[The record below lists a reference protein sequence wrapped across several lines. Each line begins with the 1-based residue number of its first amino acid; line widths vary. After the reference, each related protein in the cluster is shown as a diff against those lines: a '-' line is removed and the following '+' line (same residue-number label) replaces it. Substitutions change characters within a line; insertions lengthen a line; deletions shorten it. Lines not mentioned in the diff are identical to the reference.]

1 MAPRRQLNP
10 GDLYEGP
17 KSIQTIDGIT
27 AHYAETE
34 DGPVRL
40 VQIDLAPDNPD
51 DGSEEFRIA
60 GPDDPGQETAVNPV
74 ELEVEEISLTASTE
88 V

>member
-1 MAPRRQLNP
+1 MATRKLKA

-17 KSIQTIDGIT
+17 KAIDTIDGVT
-27 AHYAETE
+27 AHWALTK

-51 DGSEEFRIA
+51 DGSEEYRIA
-60 GPDDPGQETAVNPV
+60 GDDDPVQETPQSVV
-74 ELEVEEISLTASTE
+74 ELEVEEVHGQASSE

>member
-1 MAPRRQLNP
+1 MATRKLKA

-17 KSIQTIDGIT
+17 KYIDTIDGVT
-27 AHYAETE
+27 SHWADTK

-40 VQIDLAPDNPD
+40 VAIDLAPDNPD
-51 DGSEEFRIA
+51 DGSEEYRVA
-60 GPDDPGQETAVNPV
+60 GDDDPVQGTPQSVV
-74 ELEVEEISLTASTE
+74 ELEVEEVHGQASSE

>member
-1 MAPRRQLNP
+1 MATRKLKP

-17 KSIQTIDGIT
+17 KGIDTIDGVT
-27 AHYAETE
+27 AHWALTK

-40 VQIDLAPDNPD
+40 VQIDLAPDDPD
-51 DGSEEFRIA
+51 DGSEEYRVA
-60 GPDDPGQETAVNPV
+60 SDDDPVQVGDRIV
-74 ELEVEEISLTASTE
+74 ELEVEDIHGQASSG

>member
-1 MAPRRQLNP
+1 MSKLKP
-10 GDLYEGP
+10 GSLYTGP
-17 KSIQTIDGIT
+17 KAIDTIDGIT
-27 AHYAETE
+27 AHYALTK

-51 DGSEEFRIA
+51 DGSEEYRIA
-60 GPDDPGQETAVNPV
+60 GPDDPYQEGLNVV
-74 ELEVEEISLTASTE
+74 ELEIEEIQGSASTE

>member
-1 MAPRRQLNP
+1 MSKLKP
-10 GDLYEGP
+10 GSLYKGP
-17 KSIQTIDGIT
+17 KAIDTIDGIT
-27 AHYAETE
+27 AHYALTK

-51 DGSEEFRIA
+51 DGSEEYRIA
-60 GPDDPGQETAVNPV
+60 GPDDPHQEALNVV
-74 ELEVEEISLTASTE
+74 ELEIEEIQGSASTE